1 MFCFSCSRRNSI
13 VGTLV
18 RSLSGAFSRSTT
30 PEPLTSPSQTVTSI
44 VASSYNLR
52 PLPRVSYAEHDPID
66 GVTYNSLEEGESRGN
81 KMRVKAE

>member
-18 RSLSGAFSRSTT
+18 RSLSGAFSRSST
-30 PEPLTSPSQTVTSI
+30 PEPLTPPSQTVTSI